1 MIDYL
6 LALTVIIALIVFGAL
21 ISVGNERQRKAIDSI
36 SRQTQAWAIED
47 LRLKRGQ
54 VEANISIDN
63 PIAWLN
69 TAASRVLGQQTQ
81 FSTPEITENPF
92 ALSFIDL
99 YSGKTLI
106 FSLLSPKDLR
116 ALSREKR
123 SELSKRTNQHPL
135 IPWRKGIASH
145 EMTILN
151 AGIRFDL
158 ELPVAWQAIT
168 KEQANN
174 EKLWV
179 YILPA

>member
-69 TAASRVLGQQTQ
+69 AAASRVLGRQTQ
-81 FSTPEITENPF
+81 LSAPEITENPF
-92 ALSFIDL
+92 AVSFVDH
-99 YSGKTLI
+99 YSGETLV
-106 FSLLSPKDLR
+106 FSLLSPEALR
-116 ALSREKR
+116 KLSREKR
-123 SELSKRTNQHPL
+123 SELSKRTSQHPL
-135 IPWRKGIASH
+135 IPWRKGITPF
-145 EMTILN
+145 EMTMLN

-158 ELPVAWQAIT
+158 ELSVAWKEIT
-168 KEQANN
+168 KEQVNS
-174 EKLWV
+174 ERLWA
-179 YILPA
+179 YILPS

>member
-54 VEANISIDN
+54 MEANISIDN

-69 TAASRVLGQQTQ
+69 IAASRILGRQTQ
-81 FSTPEITENPF
+81 LSAPEITENPF
-92 ALSFIDL
+92 AVSFVDH
-99 YSGKTLI
+99 YTGETLV
-106 FSLLSPKDLR
+106 FSLLAPKALR
-116 ALSREKR
+116 TLSREKR
-123 SELSKRTNQHPL
+123 SDLSKRTNQHPL
-135 IPWRKGIASH
+135 IPWRKGITSF

-158 ELPVAWQAIT
+158 ELPIAWQAIAT
-168 KEQANN
+168 EQTNS
-174 EKLWV
+174 EYLWV
-179 YILPA
+179 YILPR

>member
-6 LALTVIIALIVFGAL
+6 LALTVLIALIILGAL

-69 TAASRVLGQQTQ
+69 TTASRVLGQQTQ
-81 FSTPEITENPF
+81 LSAPEVAENPSVV
-92 ALSFIDL
+92 SFEDHSI
-99 YSGKTLI
+99 GETLV
-106 FSLLSPKDLR
+106 FSLLSPKMLR
-116 ALSREKR
+116 KLSKEKR

-135 IPWRKGIASH
+135 IPWRKGITPI

-158 ELPVAWQAIT
+158 ELPVAWKGIT
-168 KEQANN
+168 KEETNS

-179 YILPA
+179 YILP

>member
-6 LALTVIIALIVFGAL
+6 LALTVLIALIVLGAL

-36 SRQTQAWAIED
+36 SQQTQAWAIED

-69 TAASRVLGQQTQ
+69 TAASRALGRQTQ
-81 FSTPEITENPF
+81 LSAPDIAEDPF
-92 ALSFIDL
+92 AVSFVDH
-99 YSGKTLI
+99 YSGETLV
-106 FSLLSPKDLR
+106 FSLLSPKALR
-116 ALSREKR
+116 KLSKAKR
-123 SELSKRTNQHPL
+123 SELSKRTSQHPL
-135 IPWRKGIASH
+135 IPWRKGITSF

-158 ELPVAWQAIT
+158 ELPIAWQAIT
-168 KEQANN
+168 KEQVNN
-174 EKLWV
+174 ENLWV
-179 YILPA
+179 YVIPK

>member
-6 LALTVIIALIVFGAL
+6 LALTVLIALIVLGAL

-36 SRQTQAWAIED
+36 SQQTLAWAIED

-69 TAASRVLGQQTQ
+69 TAASRALGRQTQ
-81 FSTPEITENPF
+81 LSAPEIEEDPF
-92 ALSFIDL
+92 AVSFVDH
-99 YSGKTLI
+99 YSGETLF
-106 FSLLSPKDLR
+106 FSLLSPKTLR
-116 ALSREKR
+116 KLSKVKR
-123 SELSKRTNQHPL
+123 SELSKRTSQHPL
-135 IPWRKGIASH
+135 IPWQKGIASF

-158 ELPVAWQAIT
+158 ELPVAWKEIT
-168 KEQANN
+168 KKQTNSEH
-174 EKLWV
+174 LWV
-179 YILPA
+179 YILPQ

>member
-6 LALTVIIALIVFGAL
+6 LALTVLIALIVLGAL

-69 TAASRVLGQQTQ
+69 TAASRALGRQTQ
-81 FSTPEITENPF
+81 LSTPEITENPY
-92 ALSFIDL
+92 AVSFVDH
-99 YSGKTLI
+99 YAGETLV
-106 FSLLSPKDLR
+106 FSLLSPKMLR
-116 ALSREKR
+116 KLSKEKQ
-123 SELSKRTNQHPL
+123 SKLSKRTNQQPL
-135 IPWRKGIASH
+135 IPWRKGITSF
-145 EMTILN
+145 EMTMLN

-158 ELPVAWQAIT
+158 ELPVAWQALA
-168 KEQANN
+168 KEQTNS
-174 EKLWV
+174 EHIWV
-179 YILPA
+179 YVLP

>member
-21 ISVGNERQRKAIDSI
+21 ISIGNERQRKAIDSI

-69 TAASRVLGQQTQ
+69 TAASRVLGRQTQ
-81 FSTPEITENPF
+81 LSIPEIAENPF
-92 ALSFIDL
+92 AVSFVDHS
-99 YSGKTLI
+99 SGETLV
-106 FSLLSPKDLR
+106 FSLLSPKVLR
-116 ALSREKR
+116 KLSKEKR
-123 SELSKRTNQHPL
+123 SELSKRANQHPL
-135 IPWRKGIASH
+135 IPWRKGITSF

-151 AGIRFDL
+151 AGIRFDI
-158 ELPVAWQAIT
+158 ELPVAWKGIT
-168 KEQANN
+168 KEQTNS

-179 YILPA
+179 YVLP

>member
-6 LALTVIIALIVFGAL
+6 LALTVLIALIVLGAL

-36 SRQTQAWAIED
+36 SMQTQAWAIED

-54 VEANISIDN
+54 VDANISLDN

-69 TAASRVLGQQTQ
+69 IATSRVLGRQTQ
-81 FSTPEITENPF
+81 FSVPEIAEHPL
-92 ALSFIDL
+92 AVSFVDQ
-99 YSGKTLI
+99 YTGETMV
-106 FSLLSPKDLR
+106 FSLLSPKALR
-116 ALSREKR
+116 TLSRERR

-135 IPWRKGIASH
+135 IPWRKGITSF

-158 ELPVAWQAIT
+158 ELPVAW
-168 KEQANN
+168 KEIMKEETNS

-179 YILPA
+179 YILPQ

>member
-1 MIDYL
+1 MIVL
-6 LALTVIIALIVFGAL
+6 GAL

-69 TAASRVLGQQTQ
+69 TAASRALGRQTQ
-81 FSTPEITENPF
+81 LSAPDIAEDPF
-92 ALSFIDL
+92 AVSFVDH
-99 YSGKTLI
+99 YSGETLV
-106 FSLLSPKDLR
+106 FSLLSPKTLR
-116 ALSREKR
+116 KLSKAKR
-123 SELSKRTNQHPL
+123 SELSKRTSQHPL
-135 IPWRKGIASH
+135 IPWRKGIASF

-168 KEQANN
+168 KEQVNN
-174 EKLWV
+174 EYLWV
-179 YILPA
+179 YIIPT

>member
-1 MIDYL
+1 MIVL
-6 LALTVIIALIVFGAL
+6 GAL

-69 TAASRVLGQQTQ
+69 TAASRALGRQTQ
-81 FSTPEITENPF
+81 LSAPDIAEDPF
-92 ALSFIDL
+92 AVSFVDH
-99 YSGKTLI
+99 YSGETLV
-106 FSLLSPKDLR
+106 FSLLSPKTLR
-116 ALSREKR
+116 KLSKEKR
-123 SELSKRTNQHPL
+123 SELSKRTSQHPL
-135 IPWRKGIASH
+135 IPWRKGIASF

-168 KEQANN
+168 KEQVNN
-174 EKLWV
+174 EYLWV
-179 YILPA
+179 YIIPT

>member
-21 ISVGNERQRKAIDSI
+21 ISIGNERQRKAIDSI

-69 TAASRVLGQQTQ
+69 SAASRALGREAQL
-81 FSTPEITENPF
+81 STPEIAENPL
-92 ALSFIDL
+92 AVSFVDH
-99 YSGKTLI
+99 YTGETLV
-106 FSLLSPKDLR
+106 FSLLSPKALR
-116 ALSREKR
+116 VLSKERR
-123 SELSKRTNQHPL
+123 SELSRRTNQHPM
-135 IPWRKGIASH
+135 IPWRKGLTMF
-145 EMTILN
+145 EMTMLN

-158 ELPVAWQAIT
+158 ELPIAWQAIT
-168 KEQANN
+168 KEQTNRDH
-174 EKLWV
+174 LWV
-179 YILPA
+179 YILP

>member
-36 SRQTQAWAIED
+36 SRQTQSWAIED
-47 LRLKRGQ
+47 LRLKRGL

-69 TAASRVLGQQTQ
+69 TAASRILGRQTQ
-81 FSTPEITENPF
+81 FSVPEISEEP
-92 ALSFIDL
+92 LVVSFDDHS
-99 YSGKTLI
+99 SGESVI
-106 FSLLSPKDLR
+106 FSLISPKVLR
-116 ALSREKR
+116 KLSREKR

-135 IPWRKGIASH
+135 IPWRKGITTS
-145 EMTILN
+145 ELTILN

-158 ELPVAWQAIT
+158 ELPIVWKAIT
-168 KEQANN
+168 KEQANS
-174 EKLWV
+174 EHLWI
-179 YILPA
+179 YILP

>member
-36 SRQTQAWAIED
+36 SQQTQAWAIED

-54 VEANISIDN
+54 VEANISIAN

-69 TAASRVLGQQTQ
+69 TAASRVLERQTQ
-81 FSTPEITENPF
+81 LSVPEIAENP
-92 ALSFIDL
+92 LVVSFVDHH
-99 YSGKTLI
+99 SDETLV
-106 FSLLSPKDLR
+106 FSLLSPKMLR
-116 ALSREKR
+116 KLSKEKR

-135 IPWRKGIASH
+135 IPWRKGITPL
-145 EMTILN
+145 EMTMLN

-158 ELPVAWQAIT
+158 ELPVAWKGIT
-168 KEQANN
+168 KEQTNS
-174 EKLWV
+174 EHLWV
-179 YILPA
+179 YVLQH

>member
-6 LALTVIIALIVFGAL
+6 LAFTVLIALIVLGAL

-69 TAASRVLGQQTQ
+69 TAVSRMLGRETQ
-81 FSTPEITENPF
+81 LSAPEITESPL
-92 ALSFIDL
+92 AVSFVDH
-99 YSGKTLI
+99 YSGETLI
-106 FSLLSPKDLR
+106 FSLLSPKVLR
-116 ALSREKR
+116 KLAKEKR

-135 IPWRKGIASH
+135 IPWRKSISSF

-158 ELPVAWQAIT
+158 ELPMAWKDIA
-168 KEQANN
+168 KEKTNS
-174 EKLWV
+174 EKLWA
-179 YILPA
+179 YILPR

>member
-6 LALTVIIALIVFGAL
+6 LALTVLIALIVLGAL

-69 TAASRVLGQQTQ
+69 TAVSRVLGRQTQ
-81 FSTPEITENPF
+81 LSVPEIAESPF
-92 ALSFIDL
+92 AVSFVDH
-99 YSGKTLI
+99 YAGETLV
-106 FSLLSPKDLR
+106 FSLLSPQVLR
-116 ALSREKR
+116 KLSRERR

-135 IPWRKGIASH
+135 IPWRKGITSF
-145 EMTILN
+145 EMTMLN
-151 AGIRFDL
+151 AGICFDL
-158 ELPVAWQAIT
+158 ELPAQRQL
-168 KEQANN
+168 E
-174 EKLWV
+174 
-179 YILPA
+179 LPMNDN

>member
-6 LALTVIIALIVFGAL
+6 LALTVLIALIVLGAL

-36 SRQTQAWAIED
+36 SQQTQAWAIED

-69 TAASRVLGQQTQ
+69 TAASRALGRQTQ
-81 FSTPEITENPF
+81 LSAPEIAEDPF
-92 ALSFIDL
+92 AVSFVDH
-99 YSGKTLI
+99 YSGETLF
-106 FSLLSPKDLR
+106 FSLLSPKTLR
-116 ALSREKR
+116 KLSKAKR
-123 SELSKRTNQHPL
+123 SELSKRTSQHPL
-135 IPWRKGIASH
+135 IPWRKGIASF

-158 ELPVAWQAIT
+158 ELPVAWQSIT
-168 KEQANN
+168 KEQTNS
-174 EKLWV
+174 EHLWG
-179 YILPA
+179 YILPK